1 MPDLAGVVR
10 VQSPYSSNNGACVEV
25 GLLDGGDIAVR
36 DIAVRDSKDPD
47 GPALRFTAAEWDA
60 FQPPGRHHSGPI
72 TSPTREKAD
81 LWTR

>member
-1 MPDLAGVVR
+1 MITPGLAGVVW
-10 VQSPYSSNNGACVEV
+10 VKSPYSSNNGACVEV
-25 GLLDGGDIAVR
+25 GLLDGG

-60 FQPPGRHHSGPI
+60 FQPPGRHHLGPI